1 MDKGGMSPW
10 NYKMWIFIYE
20 AWSGAIKD
28 IALSPVKEK
37 RIVDLMKSG
46 KKVDLLVTTFGS
58 AAFLADHF
66 DCPVAMFLPIGPA
79 NMVLEGSGNVINP
92 SLQPHQLSTSIN
104 LDSFYARF
112 INHFVLNV
120 EALIWKWLFAQIT
133 SIQKEELG
141 PSTRSKSE
149 VMRDRYSILIGC
161 SHPITHG
168 SWDTIQTAL
177 RLSFDLN

>member
-58 AAFLADHF
+58 AAFLADNF
-66 DCPVAMFLPIGPA
+66 DCPGVQF
-79 NMVLEGSGNVINP
+79 N
-92 SLQPHQLSTSIN
+92 
-104 LDSFYARF
+104 
-112 INHFVLNV
+112 
-120 EALIWKWLFAQIT
+120 
-133 SIQKEELG
+133 
-141 PSTRSKSE
+141 
-149 VMRDRYSILIGC
+149 
-161 SHPITHG
+161 
-168 SWDTIQTAL
+168 
-177 RLSFDLN
+177 

>member
-1 MDKGGMSPW
+1 
-10 NYKMWIFIYE
+10 
-20 AWSGAIKD
+20 
-28 IALSPVKEK
+28 
-37 RIVDLMKSG
+37 
-46 KKVDLLVTTFGS
+46 
-58 AAFLADHF
+58 
-66 DCPVAMFLPIGPA
+66 MFLPIGPA

-92 SLQPHQLSTSIN
+92 SLQPHQLSTTFN
-104 LDSFYARF
+104 LDTFYARF
-112 INHFVLNV
+112 VNHLVLNV